1 MTDTINT
8 SLNHENIIRLFDSS
22 VCLTYNPLEPMGAF
36 LHAKDLQKQLHIDN
50 YRILSK
56 TSKLFINK
64 YNPDFHYFSD
74 GTLIHRCCVK
84 DDNFNIKDHQK
95 LQRIYKMLKI
105 NNMPVLREYCPLTKV
120 DFFEYDKLLR
130 FITEQSLINYSYKT
144 DLYIEELPSLNSFI
158 DECFVNDNVLLTASK
173 NEIFPIELRN
183 DLAIFAGGKVF
194 VSENYNRQI
203 NKEKSEK
210 IRRLLFE
217 YSDKFVLCSVEYVP
231 QHYIDALYKKAEDF
245 DWFLSLEEYKKSEYI
260 NNQINLFFNNNSC
273 LTVTNPNFQN
283 KETNPD
289 ISRYAVFS
297 NGLVVSSIHD
307 ENSELF
313 VKELKSIFNNKELYF
328 LSVSDECINMLYERL
343 PEFQK
348 SASTIYIEML
358 KQKARKLKRLT
369 GEQHSKM
376 LDIVAKDAGWK
387 NWQSIKIESEKHARL
402 LIDEEKLRSIK

>member
-1 MTDTINT
+1 MTDTINN
-8 SLNHENIIRLFDSS
+8 SLNHEDVIRLLENS
-22 VCLTYNPLEPMGAF
+22 VCLTYNPLESMNAF
-36 LHAKDLQKQLHIDN
+36 LHAKNLQKQHN
-50 YRILSK
+50 SNNNRILSK

-84 DDNFNIKDHQK
+84 DDNFNIKDYQK
-95 LQRIYKMLKI
+95 LQRIYQLLKI

-120 DFFEYDKLLR
+120 DFFIYDKLLR
-130 FITEQSLINYSYKT
+130 FITEQAMINYSYKT
-144 DLYIEELPSLNSFI
+144 DLYVEELPSISNFI
-158 DECFVNDNVLLTASK
+158 DECFANDNVLLTASK
-173 NEIFPIELRN
+173 NEILPIELRN

-194 VSENYNRQI
+194 VSENCKKVVNS
-203 NKEKSEK
+203 NKSEN
-210 IRRLLFE
+210 IRKLLLE
-217 YSDKFVLCSVEYVP
+217 YSYNFILSEVEYVP
-231 QHYIDALYKKAEDF
+231 QYYIDALYKKAEDF

-260 NNQINLFFNNNSC
+260 NNQINHFFDNNSC
-273 LTVTNPNFQN
+273 LTVINPNFQN

-313 VKELKSIFNNKELYF
+313 VKELKSIFNDKELHF
-328 LSVSDECINMLYERL
+328 LSVSDELINLLYERL

-348 SASTIYIEML
+348 SATTIYIEIL

-369 GEQHSKM
+369 GKQHSKM
-376 LDIVAKDAGWK
+376 LDFVAKEAGWK